1 MKCLESVIRDSL
13 SEAYTEEKIDEIIE
27 LLYLDLDA
35 FIGEK
40 IEDTK
45 SDCESEKDFI
55 IKDLEDEL
63 GDLKMNIIE
72 LEDELSEIR
81 KYVPYESLQDYM
93 KLEWIRKNWDTIP
106 TANFY

>member
-1 MKCLESVIRDSL
+1 MKCLENVIRDGL
-13 SEAYTEEKIDEIIE
+13 SGSYNEEKIDEIID
-27 LLYLDLDA
+27 LIYLDIDS
-35 FIGEK
+35 FIGDK
-40 IEDTK
+40 IEEVK

-55 IKDLEDEL
+55 IQDLEDDVM
-63 GDLKMNIIE
+63 DLEKTIIE
-72 LEDELSEIR
+72 LEDEMTEIR